1 MIYYNQDVT
10 SSSQRAPS
18 GFPNPSILTFVIPIY
33 FGNYFIRNADALKLI
48 SAVVVKS
55 PLNATHDV
63 AITSTWVALVML
75 RTKYIDE

>member
-18 GFPNPSILTFVIPIY
+18 RFPNPSILTFVIPIY
-33 FGNYFIRNADALKLI
+33 FGNYFIRNADALTLI
-48 SAVVVKS
+48 SAVVKS

-63 AITSTWVALVML
+63 AITSTWVAMVML